1 MNDIIE
7 NDTLKWLFISGK
19 GGVGKTTLSSSI
31 AIELTKHKK
40 NVLLV
45 SLDPAHSTS
54 DFFQQTF
61 STDPILVNGYSNLYC
76 IEYNFKNNIN
86 TSILNQNYNNEL
98 KHLTTLFETIPGI
111 DEALGYISLMKFA
124 SNLDYSII
132 IFDTAPTGHTL
143 KLLSYPSLLKESY
156 HKLIHSNIGIMF
168 KHVLGKFIMN
178 NDKSIEDKLC
188 LFSDKVDDINNK
200 LTDTNYTQF
209 VCVTLPEYLSV
220 YEMER
225 FIQKVLYYNIDCKTI
240 IINKIIE
247 EDNHDN
253 CIYCSNKYIN
263 QEKYLDVID
272 DLYSEDFNIIYI
284 PRLINVEIKNVD
296 IFTSYLYNR
305 VDYLD

>member
-1 MNDIIE
+1 MI
-7 NDTLKWLFISGK
+7 
-19 GGVGKTTLSSSI
+19 
-31 AIELTKHKK
+31 
-40 NVLLV
+40 
-45 SLDPAHSTS
+45 
-54 DFFQQTF
+54 
-61 STDPILVNGYSNLYC
+61 
-76 IEYNFKNNIN
+76 
-86 TSILNQNYNNEL
+86 
-98 KHLTTLFETIPGI
+98 
-111 DEALGYISLMKFA
+111 
-124 SNLDYSII
+124 
-132 IFDTAPTGHTL
+132 
-143 KLLSYPSLLKESY
+143 ESY
-156 HKLIHSNIGIMF
+156 NKNDVDKNGEPYDDESWWR
-168 KHVLGKFIMN
+168 KHRRPHN
-178 NDKSIEDKLC
+178 
-188 LFSDKVDDINNK
+188 DINNK

-253 CIYCSNKYIN
+253 CIYCSNQYIN